1 MTDLVLLAADQQLP
15 EDVGKA
21 GPIGALLTVLLFI
34 AILLLVKSM
43 TTHLK
48 RVPRSFDHGD
58 DGPQFVVPAML
69 KTRNGSRA
77 RTPRARVL
85 EPSKEPAQATCRKVG
100 YPPTSTTSR
109 GSAGRNVGRPCSS
122 YAGARTTISRSA
134 APRTGTG
141 SPEP

>member
-1 MTDLVLLAADQQLP
+1 MTDLVLFAADQQLP

-58 DGPQFVVPAML
+58 DGPRFVVPDTPAEL
-69 KTRNGSRA
+69 VDPRPEPGGRA
-77 RTPRARVL
+77 RGGTGAPRGQAGGRTPREGCRAARRRFGL
-85 EPSKEPAQATCRKVG
+85 PAVCHVDHQPWGV
-100 YPPTSTTSR
+100 
-109 GSAGRNVGRPCSS
+109 V
-122 YAGARTTISRSA
+122 
-134 APRTGTG
+134 
-141 SPEP
+141 

>member
-1 MTDLVLLAADQQLP
+1 MTDLVLLTADQQLP

-58 DGPQFVVPAML
+58 DGPRFVVPD
-69 KTRNGSRA
+69 
-77 RTPRARVL
+77 TPAELVD
-85 EPSKEPAQATCRKVG
+85 PH
-100 YPPTSTTSR
+100 
-109 GSAGRNVGRPCSS
+109 
-122 YAGARTTISRSA
+122 
-134 APRTGTG
+134 
-141 SPEP
+141 PEPGQALLDTLCAHYAQQGVRSG